1 MFIDLFCE
9 LVVYVYF
16 CQLSL
21 YYRISVMK
29 HCDYTV
35 FEICLR
41 YGSRGST
48 MWKDTYER
56 RRAAVK
62 LFPEHDNEVRVLALQ
77 NLKQINSDYVVRYF
91 KTERMDESLMVF
103 MEHRSGSV
111 VNYLTFKK
119 NPNTFKKF
127 AHYDFSTESKR
138 LIK

>member
-1 MFIDLFCE
+1 MI
-9 LVVYVYF
+9 YVYF
-16 CQLSL
+16 RQLSL

-41 YGSRGST
+41 YESCGST
-48 MWKDTYER
+48 MQKGTHDGC
-56 RRAAVK
+56 RAAVK

-111 VNYLTFKK
+111 VDYLTFKK

-127 AHYDFSTESKR
+127 AHCDFSIESKR